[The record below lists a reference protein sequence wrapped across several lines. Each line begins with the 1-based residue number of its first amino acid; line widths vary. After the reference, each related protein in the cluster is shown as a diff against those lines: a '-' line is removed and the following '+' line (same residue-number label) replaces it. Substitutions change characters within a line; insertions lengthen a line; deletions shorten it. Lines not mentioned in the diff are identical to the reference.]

1 MVLGVMVMVV
11 VVVVGEAGAARGV
24 GEGGGEVGEQ
34 AGQGE
39 EQVDAAL
46 FELHVQGEHAAVV
59 EGAVGGGLADE
70 VVGVVVQEL
79 SYCDRPG

>member
-1 MVLGVMVMVV
+1 
-11 VVVVGEAGAARGV
+11 
-24 GEGGGEVGEQ
+24 
-34 AGQGE
+34 
-39 EQVDAAL
+39 
-46 FELHVQGEHAAVV
+46 VV